1 MYPYLFAFSYYSRVV
16 RPTVLF
22 SAANSVYLGGHMN
35 ALDDWVHKRHKPI
48 YVNLFQMFKYGTIGA
63 LIGFA
68 FPITAPAICVYVFIN
83 SKS

>member
-68 FPITAPAICVYVFIN
+68 FPISAPAMCIYAYRN
-83 SKS
+83 QN